1 MREWVTRVMTA
12 AVLSALLELLAPE
25 GRMRR
30 YVSFG
35 IAAVLLALLLSP
47 LGGLSE
53 GLHTLPPLPG
63 FDGLTEGSTD
73 AAEEAVLALAEAALD
88 EHLSE
93 RFSLPEAKVRSKLTY
108 SEDKSVLHL
117 SLALPRGAPIEEIR
131 AYLTAKTAL
140 ECEVIICES

>member
-53 GLHTLPPLPG
+53 GV
-63 FDGLTEGSTD
+63 TEGSTD